1 MHIKPQSKIKIQ
13 HTHILGKKKKK
24 LVLIYTA
31 GPSMNVTLPWHV
43 RISNNPFALQ
53 I

>member
-1 MHIKPQSKIKIQ
+1 MHIKPQRKIKIQ
-13 HTHILGKKKKK
+13 HTHILEKKKI
-24 LVLIYTA
+24 VLIYSV

-43 RISNNPFALQ
+43 RISNNSFALQ

>member
-1 MHIKPQSKIKIQ
+1 MHIKPQRKIKIQ
-13 HTHILGKKKKK
+13 HTHILEKKKKI
-24 LVLIYTA
+24 VLIYSV

-43 RISNNPFALQ
+43 RISNNSFALQ